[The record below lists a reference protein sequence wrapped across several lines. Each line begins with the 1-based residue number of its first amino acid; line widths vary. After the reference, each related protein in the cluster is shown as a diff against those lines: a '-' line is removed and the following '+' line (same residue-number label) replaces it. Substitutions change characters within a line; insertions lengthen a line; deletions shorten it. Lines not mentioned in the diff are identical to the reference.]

1 MAWTESSVNG
11 QSVLTETDLTITDN
25 AGGDTEYVTVSA
37 VIDSGKYPGWQNAKF
52 PVQVTVTTVNGSG
65 AGVLDA
71 FLQTSNGSA
80 TTGDAY
86 GGSSLTPLWADAAA
100 AVDLGAGCNM
110 NAVASSTAS
119 IDATDVKAPYAR
131 ISLKVAGTTDIGDD
145 AGRCTIAIAIP
156 KTDGITGTDLGGDGT
171 TGVGPDPS

>member
-1 MAWTESSVNG
+1 MAWTETTDGGYTILTSAVTAVNDNEG
-11 QSVLTETDLTITDN
+11 GTD
-25 AGGDTEYVTVSA
+25 EYVAHSP
-37 VIDSGKYPGWQNAKF
+37 VIDTKLYPNWEGIKF
-52 PVQVTVTTVNGSG
+52 PCKVAVTIVSG
-65 AGVLDA
+65 GAAGVVDA

-100 AVDLGAGCNM
+100 LVDLGAGCNM

-131 ISLKVAGTTDIGDD
+131 ISLKVAGTTDIGDS

-156 KTDGITGTDLGGDGT
+156 KEDGIVGNDLGGDGT
-171 TGVGPDPS
+171 IGVGPDPS